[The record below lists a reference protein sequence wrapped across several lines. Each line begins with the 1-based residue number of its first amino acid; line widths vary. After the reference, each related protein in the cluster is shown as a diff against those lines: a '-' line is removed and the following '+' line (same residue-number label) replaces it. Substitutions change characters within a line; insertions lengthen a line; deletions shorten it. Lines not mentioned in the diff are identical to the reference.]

1 MESQKMLSVE
11 EGWALMEIGIT
22 KLKKILKGFPEPAF
36 TSEEYVSFYTTVYDL
51 CCHKHLSA
59 DRFSDHSQLYD
70 NYRKLFEQYI
80 QSDVL
85 PCLEDKGDEFLL
97 RELVK
102 QWENVNDM
110 GHWLSRFFDY
120 LQRSYLSKRPNHPS
134 LKKVPVIA
142 FCNMVQKETN
152 RKIRDTVIALIDR
165 ERKGETID
173 RALVK
178 RILEI
183 FVLMGM
189 GDMDF
194 YVEYF
199 EAQMISDTGF
209 YYSRKACSWI
219 LRDSCPDYMV
229 KAEEGLNKEKERV
242 VNYLH
247 YSSEPKLIEKVLNE
261 LLVVHRKQLLGNEQ
275 SGYRALIREEK
286 FDDLSRIF
294 RLYGEIP
301 KGLEPMGN
309 ILKQYIVDQW
319 RPLVQQT
326 EEDARNKTAN
336 MEENFVGKIMELH
349 DKFMGYVS
357 TCFGDHL
364 VFQKALREA
373 FEEVCNKV
381 IAGVPGAVILA
392 TFCENLVKKRESEK
406 LSDEAVEEILDK
418 VIQLLVYISDK
429 DLFAEFYRKKLARR
443 LLFDKSYNQDY
454 DKSLLSKLKQQF
466 GWNFTTKM
474 EGMITDVTLARENQS
489 RLEDWLSSN
498 SDEKPEFDLSVTV
511 LTTGLWP
518 SYKSSDLNLPS
529 EMIKG
534 IEAFKKFYETKT
546 KMRKLTWIY
555 SLGNC
560 HINGKFEQ
568 KTIELVV
575 STYQAA
581 CLLLFND
588 ADRLSFSDIMTEL
601 NLSQNDLVRVL
612 HSLSCSKYKI
622 LDKEPNTKTISQTDS
637 FLFNTKFTD
646 RMRRISIP
654 LPPVDE
660 RKKTTEDIFLDR
672 KHNIDSA
679 LVRIMK
685 SRKVLSYQHLISECV
700 EMLSPSFKPD
710 IKAIKKRI
718 EDLVSREF
726 LERDLEN
733 PTIFKYLP

>member
-1 MESQKMLSVE
+1 MESKKKLSFE
-11 EGWALMEIGIT
+11 EGWVLMELGIT
-22 KLKKILKGFPEPAF
+22 KLKKILKGFPERPF
-36 TSEEYVSFYTTVYDL
+36 TSEEYMTFYTTVYDL
-51 CCHKHLSA
+51 CTG
-59 DRFSDHSQLYD
+59 RMFSSESSFKLYA
-70 NYRKLFEQYI
+70 NYRKVFEEYI

-85 PCLEDKGDEFLL
+85 PCLEDKSGEFLL

-102 QWENVNDM
+102 QWDDVSLMD
-110 GHWLSRFFDY
+110 HWLSRFFYY
-120 LQRSYLSKRPNHPS
+120 LQRCYVSQKTNLLSLRS
-134 LKKVPVIA
+134 VPVVA
-142 FCNMVQKETN
+142 FCDMVQKEMN
-152 RKIRDTVIALIDR
+152 WKVRDAVISLIDR
-165 ERKGETID
+165 EREGEKID
-173 RALVK
+173 RTLVK

-209 YYSRKACSWI
+209 YYSSKACTWI
-219 LRDSCPDYMV
+219 LQDSCSDYMI
-229 KAEEGLNKEKERV
+229 KAEECLKKEKERV

-247 YSSEPKLIEKVLNE
+247 YSSEPKLIEKVQKE
-261 LLVVHRKQLLGNEQ
+261 LLIVRQNQLLGNEQ
-275 SGYRALIREEK
+275 SGCHALIREEK
-286 FDDLSRIF
+286 SDDLSRIF
-294 RLYGEIP
+294 RLYDKIP
-301 KGLEPMGN
+301 KGLEAMADIFN
-309 ILKQYIVDQW
+309 QYAVDQGTGF
-319 RPLVQQT
+319 VQQA
-326 EEDARNKTAN
+326 EEDASNKTAN

-357 TCFGDHL
+357 TCFGNHRL
-364 VFQKALREA
+364 FHKALREA
-373 FEEVCNKV
+373 FEGVCNKA
-381 IAGVPGAVILA
+381 IAGIPFAEILA

-406 LSDEAVEEILDK
+406 LSDEAVEETMDK
-418 VIQLLVYISDK
+418 VIQLLVFNSDK

-443 LLFDKSYNQDY
+443 LLFDKSCNQDY
-454 DKSLLSKLKQQF
+454 DKSLLSKLKQEF
-466 GWNFTTKM
+466 GWNFTSKM
-474 EGMITDVTLARENQS
+474 EGMMTDVTLARENQAC
-489 RLEDWLSSN
+489 LEDWLN
-498 SDEKPEFDLSVTV
+498 RNKDEKPHFDLSVTA

-518 SYKSSDLNLPS
+518 SYKSSDLNLPP

-534 IEAFKKFYETKT
+534 VEAFKKFYETKT

-575 STYQAA
+575 STYQAV

-588 ADRLSFSDIMTEL
+588 ADRLSFSEIMTEL
-601 NLSQNDLVRVL
+601 NLSQNDLDRVL

-622 LDKEPNTKTISQTDS
+622 LDKEPDMKTISQTDS
-637 FLFNTKFTD
+637 FVFNTKFTD
-646 RMRRISIP
+646 RMRRIKIP

-660 RKKTTEDIFLDR
+660 RKKITEDIFQDR

-685 SRKVLSYQHLISECV
+685 SRKILSYQQLISECV
-700 EMLSPSFKPD
+700 KMLRPSFKPD

-718 EDLVSREF
+718 EDLVNREF

-733 PTIFKYLP
+733 PTMFKYLP